1 MQQGTAAQTASPGTD
16 TRDTRVPGVSPTPA
30 PDVPVH
36 PDTASAQG
44 MALLEAG
51 VPLSLLL
58 DLAGLTRATS
68 RDLVRNEA
76 ADTSW
81 VRRRLSA

>member
-1 MQQGTAAQTASPGTD
+1 MQQGTAAQTASPD
-16 TRDTRVPGVSPTPA
+16 TGVSDPGVPPTPA
-30 PDVPVH
+30 LDVPVH

-68 RDLVRNEA
+68 RDLIRTEA

>member
-1 MQQGTAAQTASPGTD
+1 MTQGTPAQKASP
-16 TRDTRVPGVSPTPA
+16 A
-30 PDVPVH
+30 FDVPVH
-36 PDTASAQG
+36 PDTASALG

-68 RDLVRNEA
+68 RDLARNEK

-81 VRRRLSA
+81 VQRRLSA

>member
-1 MQQGTAAQTASPGTD
+1 MQQGTGAQKASP
-16 TRDTRVPGVSPTPA
+16 A
-30 PDVPVH
+30 HVH
-36 PDTASAQG
+36 VHHDTASAEG

-68 RDLVRNEA
+68 RDLARNEK

-81 VRRRLSA
+81 VQRRLSA